1 MQAILAY
8 YAYKGRC
15 NAGCVVPELL
25 DGTKHIPW
33 FQAGATIF
41 DKKGIQYLGVPGL
54 INAKSIIA
62 TLLVQVSATRLA
74 VVFLRHMPFHIP
86 VTMAFCA
93 GSSCV
98 LCSLACAQQLPC
110 VLLKGSSAWHDGWSR
125 FCMPGIHSM
134 RSACC
139 PSEVHSL
146 QSLLA
151 CPQHF

>member
-1 MQAILAY
+1 MQALLAY
-8 YAYKGRC
+8 HAYKGRC

-62 TLLVQVSATRLA
+62 TLLVQVTATRSA
-74 VVFLRHMPFHIP
+74 VVFLRHRPPDMP
-86 VTMAFCA
+86 VTIAFCT

-110 VLLKGSSAWHDGWSR
+110 VLLKESSAWHDGWSR
-125 FCMPGIHSM
+125 THARHPLHVLSM
-134 RSACC
+134 L
-139 PSEVHSL
+139 P
-146 QSLLA
+146 
-151 CPQHF
+151 F